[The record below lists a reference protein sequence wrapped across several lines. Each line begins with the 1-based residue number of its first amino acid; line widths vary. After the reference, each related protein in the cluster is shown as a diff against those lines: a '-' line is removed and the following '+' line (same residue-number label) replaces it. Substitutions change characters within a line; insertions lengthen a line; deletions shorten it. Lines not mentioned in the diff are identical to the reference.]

1 MVLSE
6 CLKTGRICTLWKD
19 LAKFGL
25 SLLFFPRTCQR
36 QNQVPKKFGQGK
48 VCWCLFFVFMFFFP
62 RPSIDSSLWTL
73 PRPSCHLPKKP
84 PAGSVPCHWLFS
96 TQSRLQYLFF
106 AGPYKINGVPLRR
119 VNRRYCI
126 CTSTHIDL
134 KGINVNVPDDL
145 FARKKGLRKGKDK
158 KSKDETSGTT
168 WLKRPRTHGK
178 NKSEAAYFEEF
189 EAVATFFIFHCLS
202 FLSSQ
207 QKKQSNLARKECQKQ
222 IDEPLIKRL
231 KELDPLLP
239 KYLSSIFTLQKG
251 DRPHEMKF

>member
-1 MVLSE
+1 MSKAKPGPKKIRPRKGQVLILLSGRFRGHRVI
-6 CLKTGRICTLWKD
+6 CLKNL
-19 LAKFGL
+19 
-25 SLLFFPRTCQR
+25 Q
-36 QNQVPKKFGQGK
+36 QG
-48 VCWCLFFVFMFFFP
+48 VF
-62 RPSIDSSLWTL
+62 LVT
-73 PRPSCHLPKKP
+73 
-84 PAGSVPCHWLFS
+84 
-96 TQSRLQYLFF
+96 
-106 AGPYKINGVPLRR
+106 GPYKINGVPLRR

-134 KGINVNVPDDL
+134 KGIDVNIPDDL
-145 FARKKGLRKGKDK
+145 FARKKGLRKAKGK

-189 EAVATFFIFHCLS
+189 EA
-202 FLSSQ
+202 